1 MFNWIKS
8 LFVKKK
14 QGISPEAMQIIDEA
28 MKEVYAKRSKEISFQ
43 AKPKRPRLYKQA
55 TVVTT
60 GELPKAKEKKMPL
73 KKGTSNATR
82 QKNIATEIKAG
93 KKPAQAV
100 AIGYAVQ
107 KEAKA
112 KSAAKGK
119 K

>member
-1 MFNWIKS
+1 
-8 LFVKKK
+8 
-14 QGISPEAMQIIDEA
+14 
-28 MKEVYAKRSKEISFQ
+28 
-43 AKPKRPRLYKQA
+43 
-55 TVVTT
+55 
-60 GELPKAKEKKMPL
+60 MPL

-107 KEAKA
+107 KEAKKVA
-112 KSAAKGK
+112 SKTTKGK

>member
-1 MFNWIKS
+1 MLKWLKS
-8 LFVKKK
+8 LFFKEKAVEPQPAVKT
-14 QGISPEAMQIIDEA
+14 
-28 MKEVYAKRSKEISFQ
+28 RS
-43 AKPKRPRLYKQA
+43 
-55 TVVTT
+55 
-60 GELPKAKEKKMPL
+60 KKMPL

-107 KEAKA
+107 KEAKKVA
-112 KSAAKGK
+112 SKTTKGK